1 MIAANDGSTDPA
13 STCKDSNWKAQFR
26 RSNGKDLVYN
36 LKGTSYGQSVLHF
49 YALLGKGLLKFL
61 TKYLQ
66 YCCFSISLHFFV
78 KVHRPVARFKGL
90 GQKQT
95 FLGGHGFVIFFK
107 QFF

>member
-1 MIAANDGSTDPA
+1 MVPQILHQLARIAIG
-13 STCKDSNWKAQFR
+13 K
-26 RSNGKDLVYN
+26 RSFVEAMARTLLYN